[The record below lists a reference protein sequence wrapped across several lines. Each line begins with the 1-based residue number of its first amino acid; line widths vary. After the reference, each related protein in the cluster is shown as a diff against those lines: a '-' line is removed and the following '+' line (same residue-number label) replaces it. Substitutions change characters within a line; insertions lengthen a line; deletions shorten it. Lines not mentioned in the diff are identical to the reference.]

1 MNSER
6 WKCKLAVKKIQS
18 KQTQTRG
25 KITSMDDLLKK
36 FGEEI
41 KVYSKGQRIKGIV
54 TEKHPNK
61 LVLDIGGKSE
71 GVVSEKAFDEA
82 KKYVKTLKIG
92 DEIEGSVLIPETPDG
107 FTILSLRRA
116 SQSAAWN
123 KLEKAK
129 KSSKPIGITI
139 KNSTSAGLIIDID
152 GLTGFI
158 PSSLLT
164 SETSKNAS
172 RLAGKS
178 IMAKVVDLSREENKI
193 VLSEKGVVEG
203 EGVINTREAIEKL
216 KEGEAFEGKVIT
228 VANFGCFVRIQ
239 VKSGKNLIPVEGLV
253 HVSELTWS
261 RVENPSDVVK
271 EGQIVKVKVIN
282 KRDGKL
288 SLSMKQAAKDPWDG
302 SEKKYKPESK
312 HKGKVVRRS
321 DFGTFIELEPGVEG
335 LIHMTKIPPGTR
347 LEIGTATDVIVE
359 EVNEKDR
366 KLSLG
371 IVLTSKPIGYK

>member
-1 MNSER
+1 
-6 WKCKLAVKKIQS
+6 LAVKKIQS